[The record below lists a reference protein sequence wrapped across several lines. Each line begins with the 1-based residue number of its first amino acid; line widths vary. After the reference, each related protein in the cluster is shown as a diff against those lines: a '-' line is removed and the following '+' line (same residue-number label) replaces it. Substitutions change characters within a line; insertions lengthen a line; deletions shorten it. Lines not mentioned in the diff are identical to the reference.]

1 MKITAGPAKLVS
13 EEELA
18 TMKSIRAKKVAAAVA
33 AVVQC
38 VAEAGVPAPAA
49 AEEPAPGTHQPSPA
63 VWGLAG
69 RQESMGYRSLWQ
81 RRLAKSW

>member
-1 MKITAGPAKLVS
+1 MKITAVPAKLVS
-13 EEELA
+13 EEELT

-38 VAEAGVPAPAA
+38 ETEAGVPVPTA
-49 AEEPAPGTHQPSPA
+49 AEEPAPSIPQPSPA

-69 RQESMGYRSLWQ
+69 RQESMGYRFLWQ